1 MRHHP
6 PNAPEAGCTV
16 TVTVEDRGTGLRD
29 TRTVPMTNP
38 TN

>member
-1 MRHHP
+1 MRW
-6 PNAPEAGCTV
+6 NGSFAPEPGCTV

-29 TRTVPMTNP
+29 TRTVPMTNL